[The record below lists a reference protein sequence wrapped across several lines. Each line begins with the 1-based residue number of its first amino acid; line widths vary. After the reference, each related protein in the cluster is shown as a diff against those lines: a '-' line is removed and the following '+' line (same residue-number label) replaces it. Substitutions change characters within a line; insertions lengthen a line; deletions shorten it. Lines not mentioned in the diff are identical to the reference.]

1 MLNSA
6 RELKFPRYP
15 LFAGENMIRSPRP
28 REGVLIHPQTTART
42 TDHECFDAA
51 PPSLPQGANRR
62 QVAVTSEIRSLDTP
76 QGGCV
81 SRSIRPGHRSGP
93 PDDTWQ

>member
-62 QVAVTSEIRSLDTP
+62 QVAVTSVIGE
-76 QGGCV
+76 GEFV
-81 SRSIRPGHRSGP
+81 
-93 PDDTWQ
+93 PDLGSCRQIEHA